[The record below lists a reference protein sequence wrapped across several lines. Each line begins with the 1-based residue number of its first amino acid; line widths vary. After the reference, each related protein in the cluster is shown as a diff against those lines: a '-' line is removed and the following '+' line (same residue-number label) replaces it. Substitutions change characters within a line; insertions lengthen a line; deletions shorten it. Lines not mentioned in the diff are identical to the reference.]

1 MVPSKDAIRAFEDAL
16 VLCKR
21 SFVSVGVFSFFL
33 NILMLTPMFYMISV
47 YDKAVATGSV
57 PTLVSLVVIAIFLYL
72 VMGVLEWV
80 RSIVLVHIGAR
91 LDVLVSPRIY
101 DLCFKS
107 QSGAIAAKNMGSQ
120 PLNDL
125 NSLRQ
130 FLATPTAA
138 VIFDLPWIPLFLILM
153 YFFHPALAAVALV
166 CIVTMAAVAI
176 ANQRATTQGLK
187 DANAAS
193 SSIAMQTQRNLR
205 NAEVAAAMGMMAPLA
220 ARWRTQQDQMLEIQS
235 SASATASGFNAITK
249 TLQVAMQS
257 AAITTGAV
265 LAIAQEISP
274 GLIIGAALLLGKTLQ
289 PIQQAVSSWRSFVE
303 AREQYRRLND
313 LLTSFPEEEEK
324 MSLPPIEGHVTA
336 TQASVVPPGGDKPTL
351 LSISFALPAGA
362 TTMILG
368 ASAAGKSTLVR
379 AILGLWPTTQG
390 DIRIDGTESKYFDR
404 GELGPQLGYLPQ
416 DIELFDGSI
425 ADNIA
430 RFGPLDAD
438 LVIQAA
444 QDAGVHHMILALPEG
459 YDTVISGL
467 QGLLSPGQRQRVALA
482 RALYGRPRLLV
493 LDEPNSNLDELGEQ
507 ALNTAIANM
516 KQAGSTI
523 IMVSHRQAVLS
534 LADYVIIMEK
544 GSIKEQG
551 TRDEVVARARAAQQ
565 AQQAQ
570 SAQASPVKSVPAGA
584 PEKSSA

>member
-1 MVPSKDAIRAFEDAL
+1 MVKTKQIKAFEEAL
-16 VLCKR
+16 TICKR
-21 SFVSVGVFSFFL
+21 SFIAVGVFSFFI
-33 NILMLTPMFYMISV
+33 NILMLTPMFYMINV
-47 YDKAVATGSV
+47 YDKAVATSSV
-57 PTLVSLVVIAIFLYL
+57 PTLMALVVIAAFLYFM
-72 VMGVLEWV
+72 MGLLEWL
-80 RSIVLVHIGAR
+80 RSSVLVHIGAR
-91 LDVLVSPRIY
+91 LDTLVAPRIY

-107 QSGAIAAKNMGSQ
+107 ESGAIEARNMGSR
-120 PLNDL
+120 PLSDL

-130 FLATPTAA
+130 FLASPSAA

-166 CIVTMAAVAI
+166 CMTIMAAVAI
-176 ANQRATTQGLK
+176 ANQRATTKGLK
-187 DANAAS
+187 EANIAS
-193 SSIAMQTQRNLR
+193 AQIANQTQRNLR
-205 NAEVAAAMGMMAPLA
+205 NAEVAAAMGMMKPLA
-220 ARWRTQQDQMLEIQS
+220 ERWRAQQDDMIDLQ
-235 SASATASGFNAITK
+235 AATSATASGFNAAIK
-249 TLQVAMQS
+249 TLQVVMQS

-274 GLIIGAALLLGKTLQ
+274 GLIIGAALLLGRALQ
-289 PIQQAVSSWRSFVE
+289 PIQQGVSSWKSFVE

-313 LLTSFPEEEEK
+313 LLTSFPTDDEK
-324 MSLPPIEGHVTA
+324 MSLPPIEGRITA
-336 TQASVVPPGGDKPTL
+336 NQASVVPPGGSQSTVTNVT
-351 LSISFALPAGA
+351 FALPSGS

-379 AILGLWPTTQG
+379 AILGLWSTAQG
-390 DIRIDGTESKYFDR
+390 DIRIDGTESKYYDR
-404 GELGPQLGYLPQ
+404 IELGPQIGYLPQ

-430 RFGPLDAD
+430 RFGAQDPD

-444 QDAGVHHMILALPEG
+444 QDAGVHQMILALPEG
-459 YDTVISGL
+459 YDTIISGL

-507 ALNTAIANM
+507 ALSTAIANM

-523 IMVSHRQAVLS
+523 IMVSHRQAVLA
-534 LADYVIIMEK
+534 LADYVIIMEN
-544 GSIKEQG
+544 GGIKEQG
-551 TRDEVVARARAAQQ
+551 TRDEVVARARSAQQ
-565 AQQAQ
+565 AQQARATQ
-570 SAQASPVKSVPAGA
+570 AAQIASGSARP

>member
-1 MVPSKDAIRAFEDAL
+1 MVKTKQIKAFEEAL
-16 VLCKR
+16 TICKR
-21 SFVSVGVFSFFL
+21 SFIAVGVFSFFI
-33 NILMLTPMFYMISV
+33 NILMLTPMFYMINV
-47 YDKAVATGSV
+47 YDKAVATSSV
-57 PTLVSLVVIAIFLYL
+57 PTLMALVVIAAFLYFM
-72 VMGVLEWV
+72 MGLLEWL
-80 RSIVLVHIGAR
+80 RSSVLVHIGAR
-91 LDVLVSPRIY
+91 LDTLVAPRIY

-107 QSGAIAAKNMGSQ
+107 ESGAIEARNMGSR
-120 PLNDL
+120 PLSDL

-130 FLATPTAA
+130 FLASPSAA

-166 CIVTMAAVAI
+166 CMTIMAAVAI
-176 ANQRATTQGLK
+176 ANQRATTKGLK
-187 DANAAS
+187 EANIAS
-193 SSIAMQTQRNLR
+193 AQIANQTQRNLR
-205 NAEVAAAMGMMAPLA
+205 NAEVAAAMGMMKPLA
-220 ARWRTQQDQMLEIQS
+220 ERWRAQQDDMIDLQ
-235 SASATASGFNAITK
+235 AATSATASGFNAAIK
-249 TLQVAMQS
+249 TLQVVMQS

-274 GLIIGAALLLGKTLQ
+274 GLIIGAALLLGRALQ
-289 PIQQAVSSWRSFVE
+289 PIQQGVSSWKSFVE

-313 LLTSFPEEEEK
+313 LLTSFPTDDEK
-324 MSLPPIEGHVTA
+324 MSLPPIEGRITA
-336 TQASVVPPGGDKPTL
+336 NQASVVPPGGSKSTVTNVT
-351 LSISFALPAGA
+351 FALPSGS

-379 AILGLWPTTQG
+379 AILGLWSTAQG
-390 DIRIDGTESKYFDR
+390 DIRIDGTESKYYDR
-404 GELGPQLGYLPQ
+404 IELGPQIGYLPQ

-430 RFGPLDAD
+430 RFGAQDPDM
-438 LVIQAA
+438 VIQAA
-444 QDAGVHHMILALPEG
+444 QDAGVHQMILALPEG
-459 YDTVISGL
+459 YDTIISGL

-523 IMVSHRQAVLS
+523 IMVSHRQAVLA
-534 LADYVIIMEK
+534 LADYVIIMEN
-544 GSIKEQG
+544 GGIKEQG
-551 TRDEVVARARAAQQ
+551 TRDEVVARARSAQQ
-565 AQQAQ
+565 AQQARATQ
-570 SAQASPVKSVPAGA
+570 AAQIASGSARP

>member
-1 MVPSKDAIRAFEDAL
+1 MVKTKQIKAFEEAL
-16 VLCKR
+16 TICKR
-21 SFVSVGVFSFFL
+21 SFIAVGVFSFFI
-33 NILMLTPMFYMISV
+33 NILMLTPMFYLINV
-47 YDKAVATGSV
+47 YDKAVATSSV
-57 PTLVSLVVIAIFLYL
+57 PTLMALVVIAAFLYFM
-72 VMGVLEWV
+72 MGLLEWL
-80 RSIVLVHIGAR
+80 RSSVLVHIGAR
-91 LDVLVSPRIY
+91 LDTLVAPRIY

-107 QSGAIAAKNMGSQ
+107 ESGAIEARNMGSR
-120 PLNDL
+120 PLSDL

-130 FLATPTAA
+130 FLASPSAA

-166 CIVTMAAVAI
+166 CMTIMAAVAI
-176 ANQRATTQGLK
+176 ANQRATTKGLK
-187 DANAAS
+187 EANIAS
-193 SSIAMQTQRNLR
+193 AQIANQTQRNLR
-205 NAEVAAAMGMMAPLA
+205 NAEVAAAMGMMKPLA
-220 ARWRTQQDQMLEIQS
+220 ERWRAQQDDMIDLQ
-235 SASATASGFNAITK
+235 AATSATASGFNAAIK
-249 TLQVAMQS
+249 TLQVVMQS

-274 GLIIGAALLLGKTLQ
+274 GLIIGAALLLGRALQ
-289 PIQQAVSSWRSFVE
+289 PIQQGVSSWKSFVE

-313 LLTSFPEEEEK
+313 LLTSFPTDDEK
-324 MSLPPIEGHVTA
+324 MSLPPIEGRITA
-336 TQASVVPPGGDKPTL
+336 NQASVVPPGGSQSTVTNVT
-351 LSISFALPAGA
+351 FALPSGS

-379 AILGLWPTTQG
+379 AILGLWSTAQG
-390 DIRIDGTESKYFDR
+390 DIRIDGTESKYYDR
-404 GELGPQLGYLPQ
+404 IELGPQIGYLPQ

-430 RFGPLDAD
+430 RFGAQDPDM
-438 LVIQAA
+438 VIQAA
-444 QDAGVHHMILALPEG
+444 QDAGVHQMILALPEG

-507 ALNTAIANM
+507 ALSTAIANM

-523 IMVSHRQAVLS
+523 IMVSHRQAVLA
-534 LADYVIIMEK
+534 LADYVIIMEN
-544 GSIKEQG
+544 GGIKEQG
-551 TRDEVVARARAAQQ
+551 TRDEVVARARSAQQ
-565 AQQAQ
+565 AQQARATQ
-570 SAQASPVKSVPAGA
+570 AAQIASGSARP